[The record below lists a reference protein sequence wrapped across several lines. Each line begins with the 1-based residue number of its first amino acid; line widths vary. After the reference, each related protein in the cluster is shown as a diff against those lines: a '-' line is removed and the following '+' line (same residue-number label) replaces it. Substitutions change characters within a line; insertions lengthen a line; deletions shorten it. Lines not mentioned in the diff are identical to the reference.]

1 MKPDTVH
8 TLIGAYVLDAVDDLE
23 RAAVERHLAR
33 CEVCATEARELRET
47 ATRLAS
53 STAVAPP
60 PELRDRVLEAVTQ
73 IRQTAPR
80 SSRPGQGALIRW
92 RRGTAAAVAACL
104 LAVGGGFA
112 VWSLQQ
118 ERVERERAT
127 AEAAADRA
135 DAARKRAEAADK
147 RADAATRRAADIA
160 AVLAAPDAVTRTAT
174 VTGGGRVRVVVS
186 AELDRAVVLLNDLGR
201 TPAGKTYQLWLIK
214 GAQPRSAGVLPA
226 GAQAATRLLRGLGD
240 AELLG
245 VTVEPAGGSEQPT
258 TTPVAAVEL
267 G

>member
-33 CEVCATEARELRET
+33 CEVCATEARERRET

-135 DAARKRAEAADK
+135 DAAS
-147 RADAATRRAADIA
+147 RRAADIA